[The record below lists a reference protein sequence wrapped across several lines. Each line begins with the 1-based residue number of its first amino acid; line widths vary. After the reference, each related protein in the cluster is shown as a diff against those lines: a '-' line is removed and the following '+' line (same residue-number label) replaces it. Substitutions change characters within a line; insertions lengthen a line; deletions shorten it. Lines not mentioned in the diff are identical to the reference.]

1 MLFNSLEFPPFMSIV
16 LLVYY
21 GLQWGGKRYRLQ
33 NLFLLA
39 ASYYFYSRFSVY
51 FLGLILGSTIVDYF
65 VGKQLAKTEDKKK
78 RWQLLLISLVYNLSV
93 LGFFKYFNFFAEN
106 LHDFFAFLGL
116 ANTQASWILKNLV
129 LPVGISFYTFQSLSY
144 TIDVYRGRLKPV
156 RNFLDFA
163 LFVSFFPQLVA
174 GPIERASNLLPQILG
189 PRNPTLKQFQ
199 AGLFLILGGLFK
211 KIFIADQIARIV
223 DPIFLHHESYLAGDV
238 AIGALFFGIQIY
250 ADFSGYTD
258 IARGAAKL
266 LGFNLME
273 NFKAPFFAHNVQ
285 NYWTRWH
292 ISLSSW
298 IQDYLYFP
306 LAIHPKLGKIL
317 GAGGVA
323 FVTMTI
329 MGFWH
334 GAHWQYVAW
343 GVYMGL
349 LLVLYNK
356 LRPFLFKH
364 TRFKSTPAKNSF
376 LMGSVLLTFCLIIF
390 GEIFFRATDLGQA
403 FSMMGG
409 LFGNPGMSAKTAAHL
424 SQGFTLFGIVLLM
437 DLGIYLKN
445 DQEILLRLPLLW
457 RRSIQW
463 AMGIATLAG
472 LISNATELSRPFEYY
487 KF

>member
-1 MLFNSLEFPPFMSIV
+1 MAIV

-21 GLQWGGKRYRLQ
+21 GLQLGGRRYRLQ
-33 NLFLLA
+33 NLFLLV
-39 ASYYFYSRFSVY
+39 ASYYFYSRFSVR
-51 FLGLILGSTIVDYF
+51 FLGLILASTTVDFF
-65 VGKQLAKTEDKKK
+65 VARELSQTEDKRR
-78 RWQLLLISLVYNLSV
+78 RWHLLLISLIFNLSV

-106 LHDFFAFLGL
+106 LHDFFGFLGL
-116 ANTQASWILKNLV
+116 ANAKASWTLKNIV
-129 LPVGISFYTFQSLSY
+129 LPVGISFYTFQTLSY

-174 GPIERASNLLPQILG
+174 GPIERASNLLPQILE
-189 PRNPTLKQFQ
+189 PRNPTLKKFQ
-199 AGLFLILGGLFK
+199 GGLFLILGGLFK

-223 DPIFLHHESYLAGDV
+223 DPIFLHSDSYLAGDV

-258 IARGAAKL
+258 IARGAARL
-266 LGFNLME
+266 MGFELME

-349 LLVLYNK
+349 LLVAYNR
-356 LRPFLFKH
+356 LRPFFFKH
-364 TRFKSTPAKNSF
+364 TRFQSAPAKNSF
-376 LMGSVLLTFCLIIF
+376 FVGSILLTFCLIIL
-390 GEIFFRATDLGQA
+390 GEIFFRANDLSQA
-403 FSMMGG
+403 MRMFGG
-409 LFGNPGMSAKTAAHL
+409 LLSNPGIGAKTAAHL
-424 SQGFTLFGIVLLM
+424 SQGFILFGIVLLM
-437 DLGIYLKN
+437 DVGIFLKN
-445 DQEILLRLPLLW
+445 DQAVLLRLPLLW

-463 AMGIATLAG
+463 GMGIAILAG
-472 LISNATELSRPFEYY
+472 LITNATELNRPFEYY

>member
-1 MLFNSLEFPPFMSIV
+1 MLFNSLEFPVFLAIV

-21 GLQWGGKRYRLQ
+21 ALQLGKRYRLQ

-39 ASYYFYSRFSVY
+39 ASYYFYGKFSIP
-51 FLGLILGSTIVDYF
+51 FCGLILLSTVVDYY
-65 VGKQLAKTEDKKK
+65 VGRAISRTQDKQE
-78 RWQLLLISLVYNLSV
+78 RWNLLLISLVFNLGM
-93 LGFFKYFNFFAEN
+93 LGFFKYFNFFTEN
-106 LHDFFAFLGL
+106 LQSFLAFLGF
-116 ANTQASWILKNLV
+116 ANTQPSWVLKFII
-129 LPVGISFYTFQSLSY
+129 LPVGISFYTFQTLSY

-156 RNFLDFA
+156 DNFLDFA

-174 GPIERASNLLPQILG
+174 GPIERASNLLPQILN

-199 AGLFLILGGLFK
+199 GGLFLILGGLFK

-223 DPIFLHHESYLAGDV
+223 DPLFLQGDSYLSGDV
-238 AIGALFFGIQIY
+238 ATAALLFGVQIY

-258 IARGAAKL
+258 IARGAARL
-266 LGFNLME
+266 MGFELME

-306 LAIHPKLGKIL
+306 LAIHPRFGKIL

-334 GAHWQYVAW
+334 GAHWQYIAW

-349 LLVLYNK
+349 LLVAYNK
-356 LRPFLFKH
+356 LRPFLFRR
-364 TRFKSTPAKNSF
+364 TRFKSFLAKKSF
-376 LMGSVLLTFCLIIF
+376 FVASILLTFCLIIL
-390 GEIFFRATDLGQA
+390 GEIFFRANDLSQA
-403 FSMMGG
+403 ITMFQG
-409 LFGNPGMSAKTAAHL
+409 LFSNPGIGEKTLAHL
-424 SQGFTLFGIVLLM
+424 PQGLILFGIILLM
-437 DLGIYLKN
+437 DVGIFLTN
-445 DQEILLRLPLLW
+445 DQEVLLGFPLLV

-463 AMGIATLAG
+463 AMVIAILAG
-472 LISNATELSRPFEYY
+472 LITNASQLDTPFQY
-487 KF
+487 FQF